1 MTNYNIKFTTALL
14 LLTILTA
21 CKSKLQQNESLKNFK
36 HVDINIT
43 INGELNIQ
51 NCANWY
57 IDFSSIKRTV
67 VYKEKIICVG
77 LNGGFACLNRSDLKQ
92 DTIFEK
98 KLNTDFFTNAS
109 VFQDTLF
116 AEKFDKIFFWN
127 SDQWTE
133 YPNPLPIN
141 YFDLLF
147 EDKTYTFYSTCMGEF
162 GSILFAYNKT
172 TKETKADFTTC
183 PNSVLKTGFGYYVG
197 VHLYHMHGSSNS
209 YTIKDIE
216 KLKIISPA
224 MRNERG
230 IFYADPRFSFLQDTS
245 VETRNNYLPFKYY
258 YPKDIMIVA
267 SFDYKGKMYH
277 IVDSRE
283 FKKDREQRFIGTV
296 SNDTLRIIDSMEN
309 CNPATT
315 FQFENA
321 SIINEDG
328 QGFTMIR
335 NDTIFKIT
343 FTTLHPNYQE
353 PKLEGYNLS
362 TYESMKLI
370 ALDKKI
376 KNSTDDNDWTPE
388 SQQHERETKFKH
400 GNKYKVVV
408 NYDNGQI
415 GNYIYINNKKTKLQ
429 YSDRRDFTSTIFTY
443 DHRLFIFFRNFGYD
457 FKYGL
462 IELTDIDKFAQVYKE

>member
-1 MTNYNIKFTTALL
+1 M
-14 LLTILTA
+14 
-21 CKSKLQQNESLKNFK
+21 QQNESLKNFK
-36 HVDINIT
+36 HIDVNIT

-51 NCANWY
+51 NCANWH
-57 IDFSSIKRTV
+57 IDFSTIKRTV
-67 VYKEKIICVG
+67 IYKEKIICVG

-127 SDQWTE
+127 TDQWAE
-133 YPNPLPIN
+133 YPNPLPIK

-147 EDKTYTFYSTCMGEF
+147 EDKTYAFYSSCMGEF
-162 GSILFAYNKT
+162 GSILYAYNKT
-172 TKETKADFTTC
+172 TKETKAEFTTC
-183 PNSVLKTGFGYYVG
+183 PNSVLKTGLGYYVG
-197 VHLYHMHGSSNS
+197 THLYHMRGWSHT

-216 KLKIISPA
+216 KLKTVSPS
-224 MRNERG
+224 MINEQGRLNT
-230 IFYADPRFSFLQDTS
+230 DPRLPFLQDTS
-245 VETRNNYLPFKYY
+245 VETRNNHLPFKYY

-267 SFDYKGKMYH
+267 SFYNKGKMYH
-277 IVDSRE
+277 MVDAKDY
-283 FKKDREQRFIGTV
+283 KKNSEQRFIGTV
-296 SNDTLRIIDSMEN
+296 SNDTLRIIDSMKN
-309 CNPATT
+309 CSPETT
-315 FQFENA
+315 LQFENT

-343 FTTLHPNYQE
+343 FTTLHPNYQD

-362 TYESMKLI
+362 TYESKKLI
-370 ALDKKI
+370 AIDKKI
-376 KNSTDDNDWTPE
+376 KNSIDDNDWTPE
-388 SQQHERETKFKH
+388 SLQHERETKFKF

-408 NYDNGQI
+408 NLDNRQLA
-415 GNYIYINNKKTKLQ
+415 NYIYINNKKTKLQ
-429 YSDRRDFTSTIFTY
+429 FSDWRDFTCTIFTY
-443 DHRLFIFFRNFGYD
+443 DHRLFIFFRNFGFV

-462 IELTDIDKFAQVYKE
+462 IELTDIDRFVQLYKE